1 MLQGDDPSPRFMN
14 SVHGQSSK
22 YCCIFREKVAQN
34 TVCMVM
40 DTSPMSTIVSSSEAS
55 AFNISP
61 DSLLIGKI
69 IARGSPGV
77 TVYDADIRVGP
88 RTAKV
93 QLLSATCTDLA
104 CIMDNSA
111 LTLSL
116 CACQV
121 AVKRLHTGDASA
133 AVEAAF
139 VREIYILQLASAS
152 CQRVCRLLGCS
163 RVEGDPCIVMSL
175 YPSST
180 AKRLVE
186 AGEVCRCFHMLAA
199 LCPYGAGPLF
209 SSHLAHL

>member
-93 QLLSATCTDLA
+93 QLLSATCADLA

-121 AVKRLHTGDASA
+121 AVKRLHTGDAVGCCRGCICAGDIHTA
-133 AVEAAF
+133 ACFCQLPACMSTTG
-139 VREIYILQLASAS
+139 LQ
-152 CQRVCRLLGCS
+152 QS
-163 RVEGDPCIVMSL
+163 RRRPMHSHELVPVINSQT
-175 YPSST
+175 SS
-180 AKRLVE
+180 R
-186 AGEVCRCFHMLAA
+186 GR
-199 LCPYGAGPLF
+199 
-209 SSHLAHL
+209 